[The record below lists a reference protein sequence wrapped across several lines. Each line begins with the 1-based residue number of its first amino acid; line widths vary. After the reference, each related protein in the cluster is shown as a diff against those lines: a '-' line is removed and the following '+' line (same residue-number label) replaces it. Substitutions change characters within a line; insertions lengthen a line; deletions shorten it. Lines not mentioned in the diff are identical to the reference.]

1 MSLKTSMDGYS
12 TTSLGSLF
20 QYLTTHTKKKFFL
33 VSNLD
38 LPWHKLKALPLV
50 LSLALSP
57 VTSHWNFIRCTVRY
71 NLVFVSITTLNFGW
85 KHQLLYLNKK
95 NIWSTCRAWWK
106 PVALGTITVHLP
118 LPFSPHHFIPRVPK
132 TLYLLHPALIE
143 HPSFDTTRGNG
154 FKLGQGRFG
163 LDIRKN
169 FVSERVVRHWN
180 REVVKLLS
188 LEVQET
194 WRSDTEGHG

>member
-38 LPWHKLKALPLV
+38 LPWHKLKPLPLV

-85 KHQLLYLNKK
+85 KHQLLYLKNKK
-95 NIWSTCRAWWK
+95 HLINLQGMVQACCFGYHHCASPSAIQSPSLYSQGAQNSLSTSSC
-106 PVALGTITVHLP
+106 
-118 LPFSPHHFIPRVPK
+118 
-132 TLYLLHPALIE
+132 
-143 HPSFDTTRGNG
+143 FDRTSILWYDKR
-154 FKLGQGRFG
+154 
-163 LDIRKN
+163 
-169 FVSERVVRHWN
+169 
-180 REVVKLLS
+180 
-188 LEVQET
+188 
-194 WRSDTEGHG
+194 